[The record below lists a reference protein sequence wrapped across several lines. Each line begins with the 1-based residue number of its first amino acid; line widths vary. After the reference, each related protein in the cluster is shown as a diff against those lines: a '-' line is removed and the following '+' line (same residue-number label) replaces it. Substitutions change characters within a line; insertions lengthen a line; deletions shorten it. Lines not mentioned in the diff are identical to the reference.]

1 MPQNNTELLQDLI
14 NKYARM
20 YMKFAYEQGA
30 PYDDLE
36 DIVMDA
42 FWCFYKSEYFG
53 TLDEKETKIMMAKIV
68 KNKCI
73 DLYRKNSHI
82 ETAGYE
88 DCAEEMDKISLR
100 SGCTMEAAIE
110 QSELSCRIREAVEA
124 LKDIWREPV
133 KMYYLEGRTPEEI
146 CKALEISYDTLRSRL
161 SRARRCLEEELR
173 DIKDAF

>member
-100 SGCTMEAAIE
+100 SGCTSEAAVE
-110 QSELSCRIREAVEA
+110 QSERSSRIR
-124 LKDIWREPV
+124 
-133 KMYYLEGRTPEEI
+133 
-146 CKALEISYDTLRSRL
+146 
-161 SRARRCLEEELR
+161 
-173 DIKDAF
+173 

>member
-53 TLDEKETKIMMAKIV
+53 T
-68 KNKCI
+68 
-73 DLYRKNSHI
+73 
-82 ETAGYE
+82 G
-88 DCAEEMDKISLR
+88 
-100 SGCTMEAAIE
+100 
-110 QSELSCRIREAVEA
+110 
-124 LKDIWREPV
+124 
-133 KMYYLEGRTPEEI
+133 
-146 CKALEISYDTLRSRL
+146 
-161 SRARRCLEEELR
+161 
-173 DIKDAF
+173 

>member
-53 TLDEKETKIMMAKIV
+53 TLDEKETKICKDV
-68 KNKCI
+68 LSGGQN
-73 DLYRKNSHI
+73 
-82 ETAGYE
+82 AGG
-88 DCAEEMDKISLR
+88 DM
-100 SGCTMEAAIE
+100 
-110 QSELSCRIREAVEA
+110 
-124 LKDIWREPV
+124 
-133 KMYYLEGRTPEEI
+133 
-146 CKALEISYDTLRSRL
+146 
-161 SRARRCLEEELR
+161 
-173 DIKDAF
+173 